1 MMSTARLVQSRPRGT
16 RWRLRGVPTPL
27 DRAKLLALG
36 TAFEVAFEQHATEED
51 QLLNELPPMDLID
64 PGGA

>member
-36 TAFEVAFEQHATEED
+36 TAFEVAFEQHATEEGRRLHD
-51 QLLNELPPMDLID
+51 LTPMVIAD
-64 PGGA
+64 PDGE